1 MDNRALSSYI
11 FEREDIL
18 CPADL
23 INGKELVESSSAEM
37 RFDRKNLFK

>member
-1 MDNRALSSYI
+1 M

-23 INGKELVESSSAEM
+23 FNGKELVESSGVSM
-37 RFDRKNLFK
+37 KTSQK